1 MAPQGKMFK
10 KMIPNTAK
18 WKVSWFG
25 ESDKRNIQ
33 SALCGIGIKYALI
46 KMKDLQINQNAMEV
60 DDL

>member
-1 MAPQGKMFK
+1 MFE

-25 ESDKRNIQ
+25 ESDKRNIR
-33 SALCGIGIKYALI
+33 SALRGIGIKYALI
-46 KMKDLQINQNAMEV
+46 RMEDLQINQNAMEV